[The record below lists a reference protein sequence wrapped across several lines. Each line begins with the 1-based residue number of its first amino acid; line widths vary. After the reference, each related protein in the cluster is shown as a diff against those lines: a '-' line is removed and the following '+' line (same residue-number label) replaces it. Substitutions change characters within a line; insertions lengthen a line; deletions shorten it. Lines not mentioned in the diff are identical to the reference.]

1 MTKAAAASSLTQAR
15 VRLRPTMQSDLDFG
29 LTLEGTLRGPEGFDS
44 LAVLSM
50 LQPDFETRR
59 HGALELV
66 R

>member
-1 MTKAAAASSLTQAR
+1 
-15 VRLRPTMQSDLDFG
+15 MQSDLDFG

-44 LAVLSM
+44 LAVLSI
-50 LQPDFETRR
+50 LQPEFETRR